1 MDKHMYRTYKT
12 EAQKASTFSP
22 TKFEADAHLMLRS
35 GEEISYHTVSE
46 DNVFYDDE
54 GNAVASIYSYSYFRT
69 DVVNVEKRPVL
80 FGFNGGPG
88 SSSMYVHAGFMGTKR
103 LFYGDV
109 DRATSLPPYETIDNP
124 DCLLEVADLVLV
136 DPVGCGYGVLLD
148 SGKKEDFYGI
158 EQDAEAL
165 LQFIELWLHRYNR
178 MNSPKYLIGESYG
191 CTRSA
196 VAAGIAATN
205 GHARTYGFAFDGI
218 VFIGNT
224 VTMGK
229 YFGKDMPVE
238 MSVISFPTFAAI
250 NWYHN
255 HPSQQSL
262 EEFVYEAKHFA
273 DRDYLLALHRG
284 EALTNQERRGTIE
297 KIGYYTGMTADY
309 LEKHALKIDDQSF
322 RLEVIKEAS
331 KSVSRYDGRVTRPQL
346 VPGRVEE
353 TVGIRDDASDDR
365 WKAAFYGAVNGT
377 ILPLLN
383 VKLERQYLKSN
394 KLPDGWDPSEVK
406 GTTSEQLRNAMT
418 RTLGMRV
425 FFANGWFDG
434 ATVTGHIFYLLDH
447 AGLPKDRICFK
458 GYASGHMIYLGE
470 ENARALS
477 EDIKEFVL
485 GGMPGKTFA

>member
-22 TKFEADAHLMLRS
+22 TRFEADAHLMLRS

-69 DVVNVEKRPVL
+69 VVANVEKRPEL

-124 DCLLEVADLVLV
+124 DCLLEVADLVVV
-136 DPVGCGYGVLLD
+136 DPGGCGYGGLLD

-165 LQFIELWLHRYNR
+165 LQFIVLWLHRYNR
-178 MNSPKYLIGESYG
+178 LISPIYLIGVSYW
-191 CTRSA
+191 CTWSA
-196 VAAGIAATN
+196 VAAGIAATT

-250 NWYHN
+250 NW
-255 HPSQQSL
+255 
-262 EEFVYEAKHFA
+262 
-273 DRDYLLALHRG
+273 
-284 EALTNQERRGTIE
+284 
-297 KIGYYTGMTADY
+297 
-309 LEKHALKIDDQSF
+309 
-322 RLEVIKEAS
+322 
-331 KSVSRYDGRVTRPQL
+331 
-346 VPGRVEE
+346 
-353 TVGIRDDASDDR
+353 
-365 WKAAFYGAVNGT
+365 
-377 ILPLLN
+377 
-383 VKLERQYLKSN
+383 
-394 KLPDGWDPSEVK
+394 
-406 GTTSEQLRNAMT
+406 
-418 RTLGMRV
+418 
-425 FFANGWFDG
+425 
-434 ATVTGHIFYLLDH
+434 
-447 AGLPKDRICFK
+447 
-458 GYASGHMIYLGE
+458 
-470 ENARALS
+470 
-477 EDIKEFVL
+477 
-485 GGMPGKTFA
+485 